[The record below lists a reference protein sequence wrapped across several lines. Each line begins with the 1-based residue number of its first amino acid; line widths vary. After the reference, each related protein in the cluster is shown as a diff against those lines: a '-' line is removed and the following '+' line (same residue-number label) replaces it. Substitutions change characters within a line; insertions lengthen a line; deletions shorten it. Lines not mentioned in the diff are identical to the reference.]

1 MEFHLSCGRTDMPAL
16 GCGFAYGHECS
27 LHGTGYLECGNCIG
41 SKHEESCSMRL
52 EPKLAPCTCR
62 EPDPK
67 PPCAANEHNYD
78 PIPLDNESQLQMC
91 TKCLRSLPRDEFKQD
106 YSTCSTCLRLQ
117 PELVNVPCQS
127 KGCDERTTGI
137 YCEDHVHPRLE
148 QNLSAEQQEITDAS
162 CVHGVPGKCPTCRE
176 SSLPPC
182 RHCGRP
188 LECVNGKC
196 WYCGTVPDSN
206 LPDIHD
212 RKRGDC
218 GREDYPNHLCGLP
231 DDVNCD
237 THGTYHPGTGSESP
251 FEARGHVPICCLEHP
266 VRCELCY
273 HAAIANEAES
283 RRVAAIYKAERDALR
298 RTNDRLRVSWNED
311 VAEARTE
318 RDALRSL
325 LERVDLALDGD
336 PGDVSCSP
344 LQEEIQEAIARAQE
358 ASGEAMED
366 GTHD

>member
-1 MEFHLSCGRTDMPAL
+1 
-16 GCGFAYGHECS
+16 
-27 LHGTGYLECGNCIG
+27 
-41 SKHEESCSMRL
+41 MRL

-78 PIPLDNESQLQMC
+78 PIPLDTESQLQMC

-176 SSLPPC
+176 SSLSA
-182 RHCGRP
+182 
-188 LECVNGKC
+188 EQQVITDASCVHGVPGKC
-196 WYCGTVPDSN
+196 PHCRRSN

-212 RKRGDC
+212 RRRGDC
-218 GREDYPNHLCGLP
+218 GREDYLNHLCGLP
-231 DDVNCD
+231 ADVNCD

-251 FEARGHVPICCLEHP
+251 FAAVDHPCAYANDDCACCDAR
-266 VRCELCY
+266 
-273 HAAIANEAES
+273 
-283 RRVAAIYKAERDALR
+283 KAERDALR

-311 VAEARTE
+311 VAEARAE
-318 RDALRSL
+318 RDALRYL

-358 ASGEAMED
+358 VSGEAMED